1 MDLLPQL
8 SISAHIGAG
17 TLTLIAGPLAIWFNR
32 RDPRRHR
39 VAGRIFYWAMTL
51 VCATAIAGFLRH
63 PGVVFYQFLLGISLL
78 VWAGIFR
85 AVRALR
91 LMRGAAVRPY
101 DYAVSAALL
110 LCGLWMASQ
119 AVRYGLRGGD
129 AVMFAILFGV
139 FGGGALADA
148 AGHLRKLRQA
158 AALHPSVWLH
168 EHAITMLG
176 AFTASTTAFT
186 VNAAHFLP
194 WYLQWFGPLM
204 LILPLQLYWGRKL
217 RQTVPAAA

>member
-1 MDLLPQL
+1 MDFLLQL
-8 SISAHIGAG
+8 SVSAHIGAG
-17 TLTLIAGPLAIWFNR
+17 ALTLTAGPLAIWFNR

-39 VAGRIFYWAMTL
+39 MAGRIFYWAMTL
-51 VCATAIAGFLRH
+51 VCATAIGGFLRH
-63 PGVVFYQFLLGISLL
+63 PGAVFYQFLLGISIL

-91 LMRGAAVRPY
+91 LMRGAPVRPY
-101 DYAVSAALL
+101 DYAVSAAVL
-110 LCGLWMASQ
+110 LCGLWMVSQ
-119 AVRYGLRGGD
+119 AAVRAFQGGN
-129 AVMFAILFGV
+129 AAMFAVLFGV

-148 AGHLRKLRQA
+148 AGHLRKLRSA
-158 AALHPSVWLH
+158 AALHPMIWLH

-194 WYLQWFGPLM
+194 WYLQWFGPVM

-217 RQTVPAAA
+217 RQAVPAA